1 MPETEPGTASS
12 RVGEQTSPEPRSA
25 AVTFATTEHFTLQGA
40 RASTISESTGR
51 ATMFL
56 TSVSGGLVAL
66 GLVATASQVGT
77 AFYVFALI
85 LLPTLAFVGFVTFD
99 RVLQS
104 GMADHAYARRIA
116 RLRAYY
122 VDNAPELTSYLASGT
137 PADRLH
143 IPGAWRRRWQQFL
156 TIAGM
161 IGVITAVLA
170 GSAAGL
176 VASVASNHA
185 LGVSFGVGG
194 VVGVIALGLLMRHL
208 NTVWER
214 HTAEPLF
221 GEESAS

>member
-1 MPETEPGTASS
+1 
-12 RVGEQTSPEPRSA
+12 
-25 AVTFATTEHFTLQGA
+25 
-40 RASTISESTGR
+40 
-51 ATMFL
+51 MFL
-56 TSVSGGLVAL
+56 GSVSGGLVAL

-85 LLPTLAFVGFVTFD
+85 LLPTLVFVGFVTFE

-104 GMADHAYARRIA
+104 GMADYAYARRIA
-116 RLRAYY
+116 RLRTYY

-143 IPGAWRRRWQQFL
+143 IPGEWRRRWQRFL

-176 VASVASNHA
+176 VASVASDHA

-194 VVGVIALGLLMRHL
+194 VVGVIALGLLMRRL
-208 NTVWER
+208 SAAWER

-221 GEESAS
+221 EEAGS